1 MKNVSDLRAELV
13 AVFNELRGGAMDPG
27 LAKEINN
34 TAGKIIKSVQLEL
47 TYADLRK
54 QEPTIAFLESTD
66 AEVK

>member
-1 MKNVSDLRAELV
+1 MKNVSELRAELV
-13 AVFNELRGGAMDPG
+13 AVFDELRGGALEPA

-54 QEPTIAFLESTD
+54 QEPNISFLENAD